1 VTDTS
6 EHEGRSAPHEP
17 TVSEESA
24 PGRTVNPRTIGV
36 LGGTFNPPHRGH
48 LELARQAMGE
58 LDLDR
63 VLLMPAHSAPHK
75 GDEGDPGPERR
86 LEMCRLAAEDEAG
99 IEACGLEIER
109 GGPSYT
115 VDTLRTINASHPETE
130 LTFIVG
136 ADMALTLPDWREPE
150 ALVGLAKLAVA
161 GRDDGRREDVLR
173 ELAPL
178 AAETAFLEM
187 PVVDISSSQVRER
200 VHAGESIAGLVEPAV
215 AEYIA
220 AHGLY
225 RARAATE
232 ARPAATHEAP
242 GTKEPEPKAPG
253 IKARAAT
260 K

>member
-6 EHEGRSAPHEP
+6 EHEGRPAPHEP

-24 PGRTVNPRTIGV
+24 PAPGRTVNQMGV

-48 LELARQAMGE
+48 LELARHAKSE
-58 LDLDR
+58 LGLER

-86 LEMCRLAAEDEAG
+86 LEMCRLAAAGAAG

-115 VDTLRTINASHPETE
+115 VDTLRAIHKSHPETE

-136 ADMALTLPDWREPE
+136 ADMALTLPRWREPE

-161 GRDDGRREDVLR
+161 GREDGRREDVLR

-178 AAETAFLEM
+178 AAATTFLEM
-187 PVVDISSSQVRER
+187 PPVEVSSSQVRER

-220 AHGLY
+220 EHGLY
-225 RARAATE
+225 NASVGAEAKANTQGRAQTRA
-232 ARPAATHEAP
+232 
-242 GTKEPEPKAPG
+242 KA
-253 IKARAAT
+253 KAGAE
-260 K
+260 